1 MQANHYRAQQ
11 SIRSQKALDT
21 LLAIT
26 RQQAIETATQRWCL
40 KQTETTPWC
49 IHAHLRGLRFLVLDP
64 HILTGIPQGTPR
76 ETGRA
81 SVILVYIEPGFKRLL
96 PPTNGSGGDG

>member
-40 KQTETTPWC
+40 KQTETTPRC

-81 SVILVYIEPGFKRLL
+81 SVIDVYIEHGFNKVATPYERK
-96 PPTNGSGGDG
+96 PGDG